1 VVSKSDADPVVR
13 QFRERISDNDL
24 KLVQAINQRLKLVA
38 QLKKYKEEHQ
48 MEFYDPDR
56 ERWMLTFVSR
66 ANKGPLSPAGLE
78 KIFTDVLA
86 LTKSEMEDGGK

>member
-1 VVSKSDADPVVR
+1 MVSQSDNDPVVR

-24 KLVQAINQRLKLVA
+24 KLIDAVNKRLKLVA
-38 QLKKYKEEHQ
+38 QLNKYNEEHQ

-56 ERWMLTFVSR
+56 ERWMLTFVAR

-86 LTKSEMEDGGK
+86 LTKSETENAGK